1 MTALELKAFIFKN
14 QKISFILEKI
24 GCSNIVY
31 HSSKDYY
38 SCSNAR
44 GGDCNNPAA
53 INIKNNVYLNYRNYT
68 RNVSYDDGE
77 DIICLV
83 EYNLQIDFIEAIKYL
98 HKILGLQYSPY
109 HRGEEKQRDP
119 DDSWFIFSKF
129 KNKRKKCNVADFKR
143 MSEEVLSDFIPYIHI
158 DLFREGIIGKT
169 IKKFELGYSYKW
181 RRTIFPIRYWLDGS
195 LMGYNARSSVE
206 HCEEFGIKKYFITP
220 GIKKEIN
227 LYGLWQNYKDIQKA
241 DYIVIYEAEKSV
253 LKRDSLN
260 DPTGVALEG
269 HFMSDE
275 QVRIIL
281 GTGVKEVIIAMDK
294 DVPIEEVWD
303 MCEKFYGLRKV
314 SYIYD
319 EYDVLG
325 PKDSPADAKNKVY
338 KILFK
343 YRRIYDAATHREYL
357 KRLKG

>member
-1 MTALELKAFIFKN
+1 MTALELKTYIFKN
-14 QKISFILEKI
+14 QKIPFVLEQI
-24 GCSNIVY
+24 GCGNILY
-31 HSSKDYY
+31 HGNKDYY

-53 INIKNNVYLNYRNYT
+53 INIRNNSYLNYRNYT
-68 RNVSYDDGE
+68 RNVSYDDGQ
-77 DIICLV
+77 DLICLV
-83 EYNLQIDFIEAIKYL
+83 EYNLQMDFVDAVKYL
-98 HKILGLQYSPY
+98 HKILGLQYSFY
-109 HRGEEKQRDP
+109 KKEEKKEK
-119 DDSWFIFSKF
+119 DDSWFIFSRFAKRRV
-129 KNKRKKCNVADFKR
+129 KNNVDDFER
-143 MSEEVLSDFIPYIHI
+143 MNEDVLMDFVPFIHI

-206 HCEEFGIKKYFITP
+206 NCEEFGIKKYFLTP

-241 DYIVIYEAEKSV
+241 GYIVVYEAEKSV

-281 GTGVKEVIIAMDK
+281 GVGVKEVVIAMDK
-294 DVPIEEVWD
+294 DVPIEEVWS

-319 EYDVLG
+319 EYGVLG

-343 YRRIYDAATHREYL
+343 YRRVYDAKMHREYL
-357 KRLKG
+357 KRLKK

>member
-1 MTALELKAFIFKN
+1 MTALELKDFIFKN
-14 QKISFILEKI
+14 QKVPYVLEQI

-31 HSSKDYY
+31 HSNKDYY

-53 INIKNNVYLNYRNYT
+53 INIKNNSYLNYRNYT
-68 RNVSYDDGE
+68 RNVSYDDGQ

-83 EYNLQIDFIEAIKYL
+83 EYNMQMDFIESIKYI
-98 HKILGLQYSPY
+98 HKILGLQYSFY
-109 HRGEEKQRDP
+109 QKKEEKKR

-129 KNKRKKCNVADFKR
+129 KKKREKCNVDDFER
-143 MSEEVLSDFIPYIHI
+143 MNEDVLTDFVPYIHI
-158 DLFREGIIGKT
+158 NLFREGIIGKT

-181 RRTIFPIRYWLDGS
+181 KRTIFPIRYWLDGS
-195 LMGYNARSSVE
+195 LMGYNARSSIE
-206 HCEEFGIKKYFITP
+206 HCEEFGIKKYFLTP

-227 LYGLWQNYKDIQKA
+227 LYGLWQNYQDIQKA
-241 DYIVIYEAEKSV
+241 GYVVVFEAEKSV

-269 HFMSDE
+269 HFLSDE

-281 GTGVKEVIIAMDK
+281 GLNIKEVVIAMDK
-294 DVPIEEVWD
+294 DVPIEEVWS
-303 MCEKFYGLRKV
+303 MCEKFYGIRKV

-319 EYDVLG
+319 EYNVLG
-325 PKDSPADAKNKVY
+325 PKDSPADTKNAFY

-343 YRRIYDAATHREYL
+343 YRRKYDEKTHKEYL
-357 KRLKG
+357 KRLKNN